1 MYKSILAAA
10 AAAVFFFSCVAYGQ
24 VATATRPAITGISH
38 VTVYANDLP
47 KSESFYGPL
56 LGWVQVPSAGAAS
69 GVRFYA
75 NHSQYVELIAPPTQE
90 DPADRLVSVA
100 FETKDAEALRRFLAA
115 HGVTVPA
122 KVTVEKDGS
131 QDFMTSDPE
140 GNKVEFT
147 QDGKRSPKQPASGA
161 RPLSTHIIH
170 VGYMIRDRAK
180 ADSFYKD
187 LLGFRLYW
195 QGGQK
200 DGATNYVAMQVPD
213 GTDWMEYMLTMPE
226 HPSRG
231 NLGVAN
237 HFAPGVVSVAET
249 QSGLEERGW
258 KPSAHEHTQIG
269 RDGKWQLNLYDPDG
283 TRVEFMEFKPV
294 NTPCCNPFTG
304 PQPSP
309 SAGW

>member
-1 MYKSILAAA
+1 MYKSILAF
-10 AAAVFFFSCVAYGQ
+10 AAVFSSCLAYGQ
-24 VATATRPAITGISH
+24 GATATRPAITGISH
-38 VTVYANDLP
+38 VTVYSNDFS

-100 FETKDAEALRRFLAA
+100 FETKDADALRRYLGA
-115 HGVTVPA
+115 HGVAVPA

-131 QDFMTSDPE
+131 RDFMTSDPE

-147 QDGKRSPKQPASGA
+147 QDGKHAPKRPKSSVQ
-161 RPLSTHIIH
+161 PLSTHIIH

-180 ADSFYKD
+180 ADGFYKD

-200 DGATNYVAMQVPD
+200 GATDYVSMQVPD
-213 GTDWMEYMLTMPE
+213 GTDWMEYMLSLPAN
-226 HPSRG
+226 PSRER
-231 NLGVAN
+231 LGAAN

-249 QSGLEERGW
+249 QSALEGRGW
-258 KPSAHEHTQIG
+258 KPSPPKHAQIG

-294 NTPCCNPFTG
+294 NQPCCNPFTG
-304 PQPSP
+304 PQPTP